1 MRAKTL
7 VMATLMAALAAGPLL
22 STPARADDPDPGP
35 AASVPGPSDP
45 VEVFQTGGDYVH
57 FSSTPPATAS
67 AHGWWL
73 DSDSRGAKAK
83 VTVDLQVKDGGHWH
97 TVATGHKTVKQ
108 GGGSARRA
116 NARFTCVGTKKTT
129 WRSVVDVDIIGVA
142 DSPNKLETPAKT
154 YRCGVG

>member
-1 MRAKTL
+1 LRVKTL
-7 VMATLMAALAAGPLL
+7 VTATLMAALATGPLL
-22 STPARADDPDPGP
+22 SSPAHAADPEPRP
-35 AASVPGPSDP
+35 AASVPNPSDP

-73 DSDSRGAKAK
+73 DSNSRGAKAK
-83 VTVDLQVKDGGHWH
+83 VTVDLQVKEGGHWH

-142 DSPNKLETPAKT
+142 DSPNKLETPPKT